1 MQAVVDETVTV
12 AGETDLQVRR
22 LWRIGRFGKIPWIGF
37 ATVAVTVLCA
47 LCAPILP
54 LPDPTASDLDAQ
66 LVAPL
71 TSGHVLGTDQ
81 LGRDMLSRVVW
92 GARPALIEGVAPV
105 LVALLLGA
113 AIGGVVGFVGGPLD
127 HIVMRVV
134 DMFLAIPPVMMGIAV
149 AATLGA
155 GLGNVVIAMTVVL
168 VPPLTRVARGAVL
181 SVRGLAYVRAARSV
195 GVRETTIF
203 LRHVL
208 PNAASPM
215 LAYASSLIGIMIVF
229 ACGLSFIGVGVQPP
243 NPDWGQMVNQGR
255 LLLENAPWVAAVP
268 GFAILIVGLGF
279 GRVGEWIDDEVGRR

>member
-1 MQAVVDETVTV
+1 
-12 AGETDLQVRR
+12 
-22 LWRIGRFGKIPWIGF
+22 
-37 ATVAVTVLCA
+37 
-47 LCAPILP
+47 
-54 LPDPTASDLDAQ
+54 
-66 LVAPL
+66 
-71 TSGHVLGTDQ
+71 
-81 LGRDMLSRVVW
+81 
-92 GARPALIEGVAPV
+92 
-105 LVALLLGA
+105 
-113 AIGGVVGFVGGPLD
+113 
-127 HIVMRVV
+127 
-134 DMFLAIPPVMMGIAV
+134 MGIAV

-181 SVRGLAYVRAARSV
+181 SVRGLAYVGAARSV

-208 PNAASPM
+208 PNAASPI